1 VFPSSSA
8 IVSIEAVRPATITES
23 PAALGM
29 RPGTVPAA
37 AALSAGRPPLWVPA
51 FLGAG
56 FLAWTLLPA
65 MLAGNLHPDTLEGL
79 YWGQHWLW
87 GYHKHPPLAA
97 WSSELVHAV
106 FGSASWAYYAL
117 SQAFIAAA
125 FAGVWLLTRD
135 IAGRRAALVAVVLLA
150 LTHYTTYAAPRFN
163 PNTVQ
168 FAFWAWTTALFWRAV
183 TRDRAAW
190 WGLTGLAAG
199 LGLLAKY
206 SIGVLLATLLAYLL
220 LSPAG
225 RRHFARPGLYLGLAA
240 CLLVIA
246 PHLLWLAQN
255 DFTTLTYLAERSDG
269 TLTGP
274 AGHLI
279 GPLAFLGDQ
288 ALAIAPMLLAAA
300 IGLSPLGRER
310 TAALFHLA
318 RQRLRSPAGLYLAFV
333 YLVPIAALALASA
346 ATGIRIRT
354 MWGMSFVLAA
364 PPLLALLLP
373 ALAAPGPLAP
383 RFRAA
388 ALALAPAFMIGFVVL
403 MLVKPGL
410 SGTPNIMNLDG
421 PALSAA
427 AEAVWRNSQ
436 PGAPETVIGTIPE
449 AGTISL
455 YGTARPQVFEDAD
468 PALSPWVNQDRLL
481 RNGAVYASRRVPV
494 PGRPIAGL
502 CPQDVTAYAW
512 PARTALGTPLASR
525 TVWLAVL
532 PGRTTPAVTC
542 PGS

>member
-1 VFPSSSA
+1 MRSA
-8 IVSIEAVRPATITES
+8 ADIR
-23 PAALGM
+23 
-29 RPGTVPAA
+29 
-37 AALSAGRPPLWVPA
+37 PLWFPA
-51 FLGAG
+51 FLGTG
-56 FLAWTLLPA
+56 FLAWILLPA
-65 MLAGNLHPDTLEGL
+65 WLAGNLHPDTLEGL

-97 WSSELVHAV
+97 WSSELVYAV
-106 FGSASWAYYAL
+106 FGSANWAYYAL

-125 FAGVWLLTRD
+125 FAAVWLLTRD

-168 FAFWAWTTALFWRAV
+168 FTFWAWTMALFWRAV
-183 TRDRAAW
+183 TRDRVVW
-190 WGLTGLAAG
+190 WLLTGLAAG
-199 LGLLAKY
+199 MGLLAKY
-206 SIGVLLATLLAYLL
+206 SIGMLLATLLAYLL
-220 LSPAG
+220 LLPAG
-225 RRHFARPGLYLGLAA
+225 RRHFVRPGLYLGLAA
-240 CLLVIA
+240 FLLVIA

-255 DFTTLTYLAERSDG
+255 DFSTLGYLAERSDS
-269 TLTGP
+269 TLAGP

-288 ALAIAPMLLAAA
+288 AFAIAPMLLAAA
-300 IGLSPLGRER
+300 IGLTPLGRDR
-310 TAALFHLA
+310 ISVLLHLA
-318 RQRLRSPAGLYLAFV
+318 CQRLRSPAGFYLAFV
-333 YLVPIAALALASA
+333 YLVPIAALAFGSA

-373 ALAAPGPLAP
+373 ALAATGFSSP

-388 ALALAPAFMIGFVVL
+388 AVALATTFMIGFAAL

-410 SGTPNIMNLDG
+410 SGRPNIMNLDG

-427 AEAVWRNSQ
+427 AEALWRESQ
-436 PGAPETVIGTIPE
+436 PGAPETVVGTIPE

-468 PALSPWVNQDRLL
+468 PALSPWVDQDRLL
-481 RNGAVYASRRVPV
+481 RSGAVYASRREPV

-502 CPQDVTAYAW
+502 CPRDVTAFAW
-512 PARTALGTPLASR
+512 PARTALGTPLESR

-532 PGRTTPAVTC
+532 PGRAAPAVTC
-542 PGS
+542 PGA

>member
-1 VFPSSSA
+1 M
-8 IVSIEAVRPATITES
+8 SIEAVRSVTDS
-23 PAALGM
+23 PAALGAH
-29 RPGTVPAA
+29 RPGPAPAA
-37 AALSAGRPPLWVPA
+37 AVLPADHDILWVPA

-65 MLAGNLHPDTLEGL
+65 WLAGNLHPDTLEGL

-97 WSSELVHAV
+97 WSAELVHAV
-106 FGSASWAYYAL
+106 FGSANWAYYAL

-125 FAGVWLLTRD
+125 FAAIWLLTRD
-135 IAGRRAALVAVVLLA
+135 IAGRRAALVAVVLLT

-183 TRDRAAW
+183 TRDRAVW
-190 WGLTGLAAG
+190 WILTGLAAG

-225 RRHFARPGLYLGLAA
+225 RRHFARPGVYLGLAA
-240 CLLVIA
+240 CLLVVA
-246 PHLLWLAQN
+246 PHLLWLVRN
-255 DFTTLTYLAERSDG
+255 DFTTLSYLVDRSDD

-279 GPLAFLGDQ
+279 GPLTFLGDQ
-288 ALAIAPMLLAAA
+288 AFAIAPMLLAAA
-300 IGLSPLGRER
+300 IGLSPLGRQR
-310 TAALFHLA
+310 IAALLPLM
-318 RQRLRSPAGLYLAFV
+318 RQRLRSPAGVYLAFV
-333 YLVPIAALALASA
+333 YLVPIAALAVASA

-373 ALAAPGPLAP
+373 ALAAPGLPAS

-388 ALALAPAFMIGFVVL
+388 ALTLAPAFMIGFAVL

-410 SGTPNIMNLDG
+410 SGRPNIMNLDG

-427 AEAVWRNSQ
+427 AEALWRRSQ

-455 YGTARPQVFEDAD
+455 YGAARPQVFEDAD
-468 PALSPWVNQDRLL
+468 PALSPWVDQDDVV
-481 RNGAVYASRRVPV
+481 RNGAVYASRRIPV

-512 PARTALGTPLASR
+512 PARTALGTPLESR

>member
-1 VFPSSSA
+1 
-8 IVSIEAVRPATITES
+8 VSTEAVRSIAEA
-23 PAALGM
+23 PAALGTHHSG
-29 RPGTVPAA
+29 PAAAGALVPAA
-37 AALSAGRPPLWVPA
+37 RDIHPLWVPA
-51 FLGAG
+51 FLGTG

-65 MLAGNLHPDTLEGL
+65 WLDGNLHPDTLEGL

-97 WSSELVHAV
+97 WSAELVHAV
-106 FGSASWAYYAL
+106 FGSADWAYYAL
-117 SQAFIAAA
+117 AQAFIAAA
-125 FAGVWLLTRD
+125 FAAIWLLTRD

-168 FAFWAWTTALFWRAV
+168 FAFWAWTMALFWRAV

-190 WGLTGLAAG
+190 WILTGLTAG

-220 LSPAG
+220 LSPTG
-225 RRHFARPGLYLGLAA
+225 RRHFARPGPYLALAA
-240 CLLVIA
+240 CLLVVA

-255 DFTTLTYLAERSDG
+255 DFTTLSYLAARSDD

-279 GPLAFLGDQ
+279 GPLTFLGDQ
-288 ALAIAPMLLAAA
+288 AFAVAPMLLAAA
-300 IGLSPLGRER
+300 IGLSPLGRQR
-310 TAALFHLA
+310 IAALLHLA
-318 RQRLRSPAGLYLAFV
+318 RQRLGSPAGVYLAFV
-333 YLVPIAALALASA
+333 YLVPIAVLALASA

-373 ALAAPGPLAP
+373 ALGLAAS
-383 RFRAA
+383 RFRIA
-388 ALALAPAFMIGFVVL
+388 ALTLAPAFAIGFVVL

-410 SGTPNIMNLDG
+410 TGKPNIMNLDG

-427 AEAVWRNSQ
+427 AEALWRTSQ
-436 PGAPETVIGTIPE
+436 PGTPETVIGTIPE
-449 AGTISL
+449 AGTVSL
-455 YGTARPQVFEDAD
+455 YGAARPQVFEDAD
-468 PALSPWVNQDRLL
+468 PALSPWVDQDRLL
-481 RNGAVYASRRVPV
+481 RSGAVYASRRVPL

-512 PARTALGTPLASR
+512 PARTAFGTPLASR

-542 PGS
+542 TGS

>member
-1 VFPSSSA
+1 
-8 IVSIEAVRPATITES
+8 VSIEAVSTASVPDS
-23 PAALGM
+23 PAAPGM
-29 RPGTVPAA
+29 HPPGVTAVAAPADA
-37 AALSAGRPPLWVPA
+37 MRTAWVLAFVSAGFV
-51 FLGAG
+51 
-56 FLAWTLLPA
+56 AWTLLPA
-65 MLAGNLHPDTLEGL
+65 WLAGNLHPDTLEGL

-97 WSSELVHAV
+97 WSSELVHAA
-106 FGSASWAYYAL
+106 FGSANWAYYAL

-125 FAGVWLLTRD
+125 FAGIWLLTRD
-135 IAGRRAALVAVVLLA
+135 IAGPRAALAAVVLLA
-150 LTHYTTYAAPRFN
+150 LTHYTTYATPRFN

-168 FAFWAWTTALFWRAV
+168 FAFWAWTMALFWRALA
-183 TRDRAAW
+183 RDRAVW
-190 WGLTGLAAG
+190 WILTGVAAG

-225 RRHFARPGLYLGLAA
+225 RRQFVRPGFYLGLAA

-246 PHLLWLAQN
+246 PHLLWLVRN
-255 DFTTLTYLAERSDG
+255 DFVTLGYLAERSDG

-274 AGHLI
+274 ADHVI
-279 GPLAFLGDQ
+279 GPLTFLADQ
-288 ALAIAPMLLAAA
+288 AFAIAPMLLAAA
-300 IGLSPLGRER
+300 IGLGLLGREQ
-310 TAALFHLA
+310 AASRLHLA
-318 RQRLRSPAGLYLAFV
+318 RRRLRSPAGLYLAVV
-333 YLVPIAALALASA
+333 YLVPIAVLTLASA

-373 ALAAPGPLAP
+373 ALAEPGPSAP

-388 ALALAPAFMIGFVVL
+388 ALALAPAFMIGFAVL
-403 MLVKPGL
+403 MLAKPGL
-410 SGTPNIMNLDG
+410 SGRPNIMNLDG

-427 AEAVWRNSQ
+427 AEALWRRSQ
-436 PGAPETVIGTIPE
+436 PGVPQTVIGTIPE

-468 PALSPWVNQDRLL
+468 PALSPWIDQDSLL
-481 RNGAVYASRRVPV
+481 HSGAVYASRRVPL

-502 CPQDVTAYAW
+502 CPRDVTAYAW
-512 PARTALGTPLASR
+512 PARTALGTPLESR

-532 PGRTTPAVTC
+532 PGRTAPAVTC
-542 PGS
+542 PGP

>member
-1 VFPSSSA
+1 LSSDD
-8 IVSIEAVRPATITES
+8 IVSTEAVQSVTES
-23 PAALGM
+23 PTALGTQ
-29 RPGTVPAA
+29 RPGPASAGAVLPAA
-37 AALSAGRPPLWVPA
+37 HDIQSLWVPA

-56 FLAWTLLPA
+56 FLAWSLLPA
-65 MLAGNLHPDTLEGL
+65 WLAGNLHPDTLEGL

-106 FGSASWAYYAL
+106 FGSANWAYYAL
-117 SQAFIAAA
+117 SQGFIAAA
-125 FAGVWLLTRD
+125 FAGIWLLTRD

-168 FAFWAWTTALFWRAV
+168 FAFWAWTMALFWRAV

-190 WGLTGLAAG
+190 WVLTGLTAG

-225 RRHFARPGLYLGLAA
+225 RRHFARPGLYLALAA

-255 DFTTLTYLAERSDG
+255 DFTTLSYLAERSDG

-288 ALAIAPMLLAAA
+288 AFAIAPMLLAAA
-300 IGLSPLGRER
+300 IGLSPLGRKR
-310 TAALFHLA
+310 IAVLLHLA

-333 YLVPIAALALASA
+333 YLVPIGVLALASA

-373 ALAAPGPLAP
+373 ALATPGLS
-383 RFRAA
+383 RFRTA
-388 ALALAPAFMIGFVVL
+388 ALTLAPAFMIGFVVL

-410 SGTPNIMNLDG
+410 SGRPNIMNLDG

-427 AEAVWRNSQ
+427 AESLWRNSQ
-436 PGAPETVIGTIPE
+436 PDAPETVIGTIPE

-468 PALSPWVNQDRLL
+468 PVLSPWVDQDSVVHG
-481 RNGAVYASRRVPV
+481 GAIYASRRVPV

-532 PGRTTPAVTC
+532 PGRAAPAVTC

>member
-1 VFPSSSA
+1 MFQSSSP
-8 IVSIEAVRPATITES
+8 IVSIEAVSTASVPDSSPGIAAVATPADGIRT
-23 PAALGM
+23 AWVLAF
-29 RPGTVPAA
+29 
-37 AALSAGRPPLWVPA
+37 LSAGFV
-51 FLGAG
+51 
-56 FLAWTLLPA
+56 AWTLLPA
-65 MLAGNLHPDTLEGL
+65 WLAGNLHPDTLESL

-97 WSSELVHAV
+97 WSSELVYAA
-106 FGSASWAYYAL
+106 FGSANWAYYAL
-117 SQAFIAAA
+117 SQTLIAAA

-150 LTHYTTYAAPRFN
+150 LTHYTTYATPRFN

-168 FAFWAWTTALFWRAV
+168 FALWAWTMALFWRAL
-183 TRDRAAW
+183 TRDSLAW
-190 WGLTGLAAG
+190 WALTGIAAG

-225 RRHFARPGLYLGLAA
+225 RRHFGRPGLYLGLAA

-246 PHLLWLAQN
+246 PHLLWLVQN
-255 DFTTLTYLAERSDG
+255 DFVTLGYLVERSDG

-274 AGHLI
+274 ADHVI
-279 GPLAFLGDQ
+279 GPLTFLGDQ
-288 ALAIAPMLLAAA
+288 AFAIAPMLLAAA
-300 IGLSPLGRER
+300 IGLSLLGREQ
-310 TAALFHLA
+310 AASLLQLT
-318 RQRLRSPAGLYLAFV
+318 RQRLRTPAGLYLAIV
-333 YLVPIAALALASA
+333 YLVPIAALTLASA

-373 ALAAPGPLAP
+373 ALAEPGPSAP

-388 ALALAPAFMIGFVVL
+388 ALALAPAFMIGFTVL

-410 SGTPNIMNLDG
+410 SGRPNIMNLDG
-421 PALSAA
+421 PALSAT
-427 AEAVWRNSQ
+427 AEALWRRSQ
-436 PGAPETVIGTIPE
+436 PGVPQTVIGTIPE

-468 PALSPWVNQDRLL
+468 PALSPWIDQDSLL
-481 RNGAVYASRRVPV
+481 RDGAVYASRRVPV

-512 PARTALGTPLASR
+512 PARTALGTPLESR

-532 PGRTTPAVTC
+532 PGRTAPAVTC
-542 PGS
+542 PGP